1 MRERPN
7 ATKAALTAV
16 FVSIL
21 IVLVTFQ
28 TAGAAGQTFT
38 IRNVA
43 VDESAGDAQEA
54 RRIAIRAAQ
63 RVAWQRLVERMVT
76 GDPSLVA
83 EPDTETLE
91 TLVQSLEF
99 ADEKITTGRY
109 RAAITVRFR
118 ADGVLGWLEQS
129 GVPHASAPSPVIL
142 VLPVLQTLDGN
153 QLWEEGNPWLA
164 AWQRRPGFGY
174 TVELVSPVADFD
186 DLVAIDTDAVLSGDW
201 IAMQTLLARYQA
213 DGVLVALARV
223 SGDQVTQTLTW
234 YESARGENIPVDF
247 QLAPVVDEPAAYPTQ
262 DVIIDTSILDE
273 VGELTNDLGDVVE
286 EVGDTVIIDSEILP
300 AGQVDY
306 AAAVDIARQ
315 RVNDYWTASNQAPE
329 GPEAVMVAEVP
340 IRNLS
345 EWVDIRSRL
354 ARPAALNQALP
365 LVVSVDHVRVLLRYV
380 GTLEDLRS
388 GLRRVGLNLTAQ
400 GNTWIILPL

>member
-1 MRERPN
+1 M
-7 ATKAALTAV
+7 
-16 FVSIL
+16 
-21 IVLVTFQ
+21 TFQ